1 MAKSVV
7 KDAPSRSA
15 TTQQDQLVDIAGNT
29 LSFFSE
35 TAARAQ
41 MLLDENH
48 VMGASTLAAV
58 NTLNAGPAIQNLS
71 GISEEI
77 RRELRH
83 LCAEPAIARL
93 VLRDE
98 SDKEEIYFI

>member
-1 MAKSVV
+1 MGERMPKSNAKS
-7 KDAPSRSA
+7 AQSRNEA
-15 TTQQDQLVDIAGNT
+15 TRQDQLAGIAENT

-41 MLLDENH
+41 AILDENH
-48 VMGASTLAAV
+48 VIGASTLAAV
-58 NTLNAGPAIQNLS
+58 NTLNAGPVIQNLS
-71 GISEEI
+71 GISEQI
-77 RRELRH
+77 RRDLRH

-98 SDKEEIYFI
+98 NN